1 MDRLSPTPAELEVGS
16 VRPAVRRLRILSI
29 PWGLTVW
36 GVLGGGG
43 VAPGDTEGGG
53 SDSGPGRSWSPD
65 SAWLRPSCLSYCAGL
80 IGDLE

>member
-1 MDRLSPTPAELEVGS
+1 MVVDRLSPTPAELEVGS

-53 SDSGPGRSWSPD
+53 SDSGPGEV
-65 SAWLRPSCLSYCAGL
+65 LVT
-80 IGDLE
+80 